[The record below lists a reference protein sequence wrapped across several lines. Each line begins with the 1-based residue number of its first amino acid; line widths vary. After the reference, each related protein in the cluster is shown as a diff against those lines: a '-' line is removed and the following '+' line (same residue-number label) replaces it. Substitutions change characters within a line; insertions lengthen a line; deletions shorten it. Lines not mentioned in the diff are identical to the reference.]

1 MHVVIKTFFLCLKL
15 NFGRRNN
22 MNLHLTDEQWH
33 FLAALH
39 ALKMPV
45 SLDVAGK
52 LSPLL
57 PAPFLELL
65 GRGDKPALIRE
76 SAPGLFSVSG
86 QLPAH
91 VQSKLEQINSRD
103 HLSELVD
110 RVYTLNLTDQ
120 LDPEIVSSILSK
132 AGRSRDIAEL
142 EISQA
147 KKALKTGDQYQAMQH
162 LWNVVRQLYEISHDP
177 EYDTLFISATLKL
190 SDLCFSLGTG
200 FIELPRFLKK
210 ARRIAEGQGDRRSHA
225 LITLNLSIFLHIAR
239 QHDESLKALTEGLKE
254 VEELG
259 DEDILNRSAV
269 FLGLNFFLQGMF
281 KEAEPY
287 LERAI
292 LDFELHGGE
301 SMTLGPLPMPFLLGY
316 CVANL
321 GHFHDAVG
329 CLNRSRSLARARGQD
344 ALATTIR
351 AILGTVLQMVDQ
363 RREAAFHLEAARQ
376 EALAHSNTFAMAIA
390 QGSLT
395 FQYFLEGRIKEARDK
410 MHQPASLGQSDGF
423 PRLYTAPHI
432 LEMIYEMESKGVAPH
447 PGMNFESELSWI
459 QKAPN
464 IHAKGAAYR
473 LMARRALRKGEPAG
487 VIRSFLEKSE
497 QYLEQ
502 SGDPLEL
509 AKTWIEKA
517 RLSVR
522 ENNRSG
528 AVNSAIRAYK
538 AFSKYGRT
546 DFPDELKLLLKKERV
561 PIQVPD
567 NFQDFLFE
575 LLRIFEFRTTS
586 ENTDRILSQALK
598 YACRLLLAERGGIFQ
613 WDLQEKGARPVFLAG
628 YNMTPVDSVF
638 SDLDEGLKI
647 VEKTIRTRTPVV
659 FRRHKPEVLTDP
671 PPICEILCLP
681 LWRQGSVHGVFYF
694 DNACLKSRFDL
705 IGEDLLAQAAKFLSE
720 HIHQMMDHSLLKKEA
735 GIRSSAQSFQIE
747 QLQREELVFQ
757 SRVMTR
763 LLSEVSQV
771 AATDTTILI
780 QGETGVGKEV
790 LARRLHHLSRRR
802 NGPFEVVD
810 LTAIPET
817 LLESELFGYEK
828 GAFTGADRQK
838 RGRIELA
845 QKGTL
850 LLDEI
855 GEIPLSFQ
863 VKLLRL
869 LQEKT
874 FVRVGGTR
882 TLNSD
887 FRLIAATNRDL
898 EKEVAAGRFRQD
910 LLYRLNMM
918 PINVPPL
925 RDREEDIVILARHFL
940 IQYAVKHNRDGL
952 HLLSDDIAVLT
963 SNPWPGNV
971 RELKNVMERAVL
983 LSKNK
988 RLDFSGLRV
997 ATPAEYPAIPNGPAT
1012 AGVMERQI
1020 FADIPTLP
1028 ELERRYIEYVLKKT
1042 NDKIGGTGGAADV
1055 LGVKRTTLYS
1065 RMKKLGVRGIED

>member
-1 MHVVIKTFFLCLKL
+1 MSRNI
-15 NFGRRNN
+15 GRYLATNSLQSSAYLN
-22 MNLHLTDEQWH
+22 MNLNLTEEQWD

-45 SLDVAGK
+45 TLEIAGK
-52 LSPLL
+52 LSPIL
-57 PAPFLELL
+57 PAPFWELL
-65 GRGDKPALIRE
+65 GRSDKPAMICE
-76 SAPGLFSVSG
+76 VAPACFAVSE
-86 QLPAH
+86 QLP
-91 VQSKLEQINSRD
+91 VPVREKLEKINSRD
-103 HLSELVD
+103 HLSALVD
-110 RVYTLNLTDQ
+110 RIYELNLMDQ
-120 LDPEIVSSILSK
+120 MDPTIVSSILSE

-142 EISQA
+142 EINQA
-147 KKALKTGDQYQAMQH
+147 RKALKTGDQYQGMQH
-162 LWNVVRQLYEISHDP
+162 LWNVVRQLYEISNDP
-177 EYDTLFISATLKL
+177 EYDNLFISATLKL

-200 FIELPRFLKK
+200 FIEVPRFLKK
-210 ARRIAEGQGDRRSHA
+210 ARLIAQGQGDRRSHA
-225 LITLNLSIFLHIAR
+225 LINLNLAIFFHIAR

-259 DEDILNRSAV
+259 DEDILNRSAA

-281 KEAEPY
+281 TEAEPY
-287 LERAI
+287 LERAT

-329 CLNRSRSLARARGQD
+329 CLNRSRHLARARGQD

-363 RREAAFHLEAARQ
+363 RKEAAFHLNAARQ
-376 EALAHSNTFAMAIA
+376 EALENSNTFALAIA
-390 QGSLT
+390 EGSLT
-395 FQYFLEGRIKEARDK
+395 FQYFLEGRIKEAREK
-410 MHQPASLGQSDGF
+410 AQQPASLGQSDGF

-432 LEMIYEMESKGVAPH
+432 LEMIYEMESEGAAPH

-459 QKAPN
+459 RKAPN

-473 LMARRALRKGEPAG
+473 LMARKATQKEEPVG
-487 VIRSFLEKSE
+487 VTRSLLEKSE
-497 QYLEQ
+497 KFLEQ
-502 SGDPLEL
+502 SGDPIEL
-509 AKTWIEKA
+509 AKTWIQTAQLDLK
-517 RLSVR
+517 
-522 ENNRSG
+522 ENNRAG
-528 AVNSAIRAYK
+528 AADRAIKAYK
-538 AFSKYGRT
+538 IFSKYERV
-546 DFPDELKLLLKKERV
+546 DFPDELKILLKKDRAHTK
-561 PIQVPD
+561 IPD
-567 NFQDFLFE
+567 HFQDFLSE

-586 ENTDRILSQALK
+586 ENTDRILSQTLK
-598 YACRLLLAERGGIFQ
+598 YACRLLLAERGCIFQ
-613 WDLQEKGARPVFLAG
+613 WDLHKKSTQPVFWAG
-628 YNMTPVDSVF
+628 YNMTQIDPTLQGFGESV
-638 SDLDEGLKI
+638 KI
-647 VEKTIRTRTPVV
+647 VEKTIRTRKPVV
-659 FRRHKPEVLTDP
+659 VRRNTPDILTDP
-671 PPICEILCLP
+671 LPIREILCLP
-681 LWRQGSVHGVFYF
+681 LWKQGKIHGVFYF
-694 DNACLKSRFDL
+694 DNTYLKSRFDL
-705 IGEDLLAQAAKFLSE
+705 IGDHLLEQAAKFLSE
-720 HIHQMMDHSLLKKEA
+720 HIDQMLDYSLLKKETS
-735 GIRSSAQSFQIE
+735 IRSSAQSFQIE
-747 QLQREELVFQ
+747 QLEREELVFQ

-828 GAFTGADRQK
+828 GAFTGADRLK

-910 LLYRLNMM
+910 LFYRLNMM
-918 PINVPPL
+918 PIKVPPL

-940 IQYAVKHNRDGL
+940 TQYAVKHNRAGL
-952 HLLSDDIAVLT
+952 HLLPDDIAVLT
-963 SNPWPGNV
+963 SYSWPGNV

-983 LSKNK
+983 LSKDK
-988 RLDFSGLRV
+988 RLDFSPLRV
-997 ATPAEYPAIPNGPAT
+997 GISTEYPGARPGPET
-1012 AGVMERQI
+1012 SGLVEKKI

-1028 ELERRYIEYVLKKT
+1028 ELERRYIRYVLERSK
-1042 NDKIGGTGGAADV
+1042 NKIGGPGGAADV
-1055 LGVKRTTLYS
+1055 LDVKRTTLYS
-1065 RMKKLGVRGIED
+1065 KMKKLGLPFTP